1 MLSGKKKLQLASA
14 FAALLLFA
22 AGVGCNGF
30 FVDPTLTSVT
40 VGPQATI
47 QQGKTVQM
55 SAVGTY
61 NDGTQKTISNVFW
74 STSASSV
81 ATISSGGL
89 VTGVSPGQATISG
102 AAGTVSGS
110 NTVTVTLANL
120 TSIKI
125 DPISKTI
132 IAGNSQAYTATGIA
146 NGKQVNLN
154 GAGELNWTIDN
165 MDNNL
170 INIDNTGV
178 VTTDT
183 SISSP
188 QLVHVQAQDP
198 TTGLTSN
205 TATLQVNNQ

>member
-1 MLSGKKKLQLASA
+1 
-14 FAALLLFA
+14 
-22 AGVGCNGF
+22 
-30 FVDPTLTSVT
+30 
-40 VGPQATI
+40 
-47 QQGKTVQM
+47 M

>member
-1 MLSGKKKLQLASA
+1 MLSSKKKLQLVIA
-14 FAALLLFA
+14 FAGLLMFA

-61 NDGTQKTISNVFW
+61 NDGTQKSLSSVFW
-74 STSASSV
+74 STSASSI

-102 AAGTVSGS
+102 ASGTVSGS
-110 NTVTVTLANL
+110 NTVTITLANL

-125 DPISKTI
+125 TPISQTI
-132 IAGNSQAYTATGIA
+132 IAGNSLAYVATGVA

-154 GAGELNWTIDN
+154 GAGELNWNIDN
-165 MDNNL
+165 TDNSL
-170 INIDNTGV
+170 ISIDNTGV
-178 VTTDT
+178 VVTDT

-205 TATLQVNNQ
+205 TATLTVNTQ